1 MNERIKILRK
11 HFHLT
16 QQEFADKIGISRGNI
31 AAYEVAKNAPSN
43 AVITLICKVFNA
55 NENWIRTGHGEMLVE
70 TGRDE
75 EITAWASKI
84 TQGDY
89 ANKFVPEFAHLLTQ
103 LTEKDWE
110 RIEWFMKELVEKHE
124 ATDVQTVSKEDVLT
138 AIKDIPKTSEELENS
153 YPPIDVSGKHKIG

>member
-1 MNERIKILRK
+1 MNERIKDLRK
-11 HFHLT
+11 YLKLT

-43 AVITLICKVFNA
+43 AVISLICKTFNV
-55 NENWIRTGHGEMLVE
+55 NESWLRTGQGKMIIES
-70 TGRDE
+70 GRNE

-89 ANKFVPEFAHLLTQ
+89 SNKFVPEFAHMLTQ

-110 RIEWFMKELVEKHE
+110 RIEWFMKGLVDQKVSG
-124 ATDVQTVSKEDVLT
+124 VQEKEDAPAMV
-138 AIKDIPKTSEELENS
+138 KIPDTPEELERL
-153 YPPIDVSGKHKIG
+153 YPPIDISGRSKSG